1 MKMNLG
7 AKIGGGFGGLL
18 LITMVLGLMAVW
30 IMWSVKTDTRILDQ
44 EQMPQTEVANNIERY
59 SLLAMYGMRGFTNTY
74 EQKYYEDAHSNL
86 EKAQASLGEALKLA
100 ESSES
105 QSGFK
110 EAVTQ
115 VKQSL
120 DEYASLVNES
130 TGTINQIL
138 ASQKAMEQNK
148 EIFLKTCSDFLEAQ
162 NQMMNEDIA
171 ARKSQDKL
179 AERQKKIKM
188 TTDIRG
194 LGNQL
199 MVATWEA
206 QQKRDPKVI
215 EAVQGNFDTIEKTL
229 HELRAIT
236 VREVNIRQID
246 ANLEASSNYKKALGD
261 YFSNWSKLQ
270 QLTEQRRVVSSTLL
284 SQVQKTSAD
293 GIALARKAAGSA
305 NSALSSA
312 SAVMVIGLIVA
323 LILGFFLAAYITRMI
338 TKPIADVTKSAQA
351 IARGDLSR
359 ECLICQN
366 DEVGQLAEAFQEMIS
381 ALKEKATAARHISE
395 GNLETRVSV
404 ASSVDV
410 LGNSM
415 VMMIES
421 LRKMNEEVKGLTQA
435 ALEGQLDTRAD
446 ASQHKGEFGGM
457 IGGINRL
464 LDAILDP
471 IKEGAAVLSN
481 AAAKDLTQRVMGNYK
496 GQLADLKDNI
506 NTTVEA
512 LDRALTQVSES
523 IEQVTAASGQ
533 ISAGSQNLAQGANE
547 QASALEEVSSSL
559 EEMSSMTRQNSDNA
573 EQAKNLANA
582 ARESSGRGT
591 EAMTRMTDSI
601 NRIKTSSDQTA
612 KIVKTIDE
620 IAFQTNLL
628 ALNAAVEAARAGEA
642 GKGFAVVAEEVR
654 NLAQR
659 SAAAAKDTAGM
670 IEEAV
675 KNANGGVS
683 ITEEVAAIL
692 SEITEGSGKVSDLLK
707 EIAAAAKEQ
716 AQGVDQINDSVA
728 QMDKVTQQNASN
740 SEESASAAE
749 ELSSQAEELRRM
761 ISEFKLSLENRQAT
775 MKQPRTEIAKPSTT
789 NRLKP
794 RALSGK
800 ASGNGHRSANGH
812 NGHNGHKSLAP
823 ALQHSKS
830 TDKIIPLDED
840 EDFSEF

>member
-7 AKIGGGFGGLL
+7 MKIGGGFGGIL

-30 IMWSVKTDTRILDQ
+30 SMWSVKTDTRLLDE
-44 EQMPQTEVANNIERY
+44 EQMPQTEVANSLERY
-59 SLLAMYGMRGFTNTY
+59 SLLAMYGMRGYTNTY
-74 EQKYYEDAHSNL
+74 EKKYYDDAQVNL
-86 EKAQASLGEALKLA
+86 EKVHTSLEEALKLA
-100 ESSES
+100 QTSEA
-105 QSGFK
+105 QTGLK
-110 EAVTQ
+110 ENINQT
-115 VKQSL
+115 KSL
-120 DEYASLVNES
+120 IEEYTSLVGQS
-130 TGTINQIL
+130 AATISQMQDNQKIL
-138 ASQKAMEQNK
+138 EENK
-148 EIFLKTCSDFLEAQ
+148 EVFLKTCSDFLDAQ
-162 NQMMNEDIA
+162 NQMMLEDIA

-179 AERQKKIKM
+179 TERQKKIKM
-188 TTDIRG
+188 TFDIRSM
-194 LGNQL
+194 GNQL
-199 MVATWEA
+199 IVATWEA

-215 EAVQGNFDTIEKTL
+215 QAVESNFGVIENTL
-229 HELRAIT
+229 KDLRAIT

-246 ANLEASSNYKKALGD
+246 AILAASSSYKKALD
-261 YFSNWSKLQ
+261 AYFSDWNQLQ
-270 QLTEQRRVVSSTLL
+270 QFTEKRREVSTALL
-284 SQVQKTSAD
+284 NGVQKTAND
-293 GIALARKAAGSA
+293 GIAEARKAAGNA
-305 NSALSSA
+305 NSSLSSA
-312 SAVMVIGLIVA
+312 SVVMVIGLIIA
-323 LILGFFLAAYITRMI
+323 LVLGFFLAAYITRII
-338 TKPIADVTKSAQA
+338 TKPISDVTKSAQA
-351 IARGDLSR
+351 IARGDLSH
-359 ECLICQN
+359 ECTICQN
-366 DEVGQLAEAFQEMIS
+366 DEVGLLARAFQEMIA

-404 ASSVDV
+404 ASSEDV

-415 VMMIES
+415 VMMIDS

-471 IKEGAAVLSN
+471 IKEGAAVLSS
-481 AAAKDLTQRVMGNYK
+481 AAAKDLTQRVNGNYK

-512 LDRALTQVSES
+512 LDKALTHVSES

-559 EEMSSMTRQNSDNA
+559 EEMSSMTRQNADNA
-573 EQAKNLANA
+573 EQAKNLANS
-582 ARESSGRGT
+582 ARDSAGRGT

-628 ALNAAVEAARAGEA
+628 ALNAAVEAARAGDA

-654 NLAQR
+654 SLAQR

-675 KNANGGVS
+675 KNASGGVS

-692 SEITEGSGKVSDLLK
+692 TEITEGASKVSDLVK

-761 ISEFKLSLENRQAT
+761 IAEFRLSMENRSVAAVH
-775 MKQPRTEIAKPSTT
+775 PRMETVRPAAA

-794 RALSGK
+794 RPVSTGK
-800 ASGNGHRSANGH
+800 TSGNGHRSANGH
-812 NGHNGHKSLAP
+812 NGHKGLTP

-830 TDKIIPLDED
+830 ADKIIPLDED
-840 EDFSEF
+840 EDFRDF